1 MGMDEDLEQLIAKG
15 ASLADM
21 RAHLRE
27 RGVRGLKEAV
37 KALVDQN
44 RTTYEEW
51 MRVIEGVEKEQME
64 C

>member
-1 MGMDEDLEQLIAKG
+1 
-15 ASLADM
+15 LADM
-21 RAHLRE
+21 RALLRE
-27 RGVRGLKEAV
+27 QGVRGLKEAV